1 MDERGTGEGRAALP
15 MEESVPLP
23 PTAAETTAERPW
35 PVGLLSQKIR
45 DYVNRMSIVWV
56 RGELVQV
63 SRGKGALVFMTLR
76 DTHLDA
82 SFSVSM
88 RASAFSR
95 LDLEP
100 QQGSEVVVQCKPT
113 FWGRRGT
120 LQLEA
125 YDIRAVGI
133 GDLLQRLEQ
142 LKQALFREGLFDAER
157 KRPLPFLPHTI
168 GLICGRKSA
177 AERDVIVNAEK
188 RWPAVRFETREVAV
202 QGMKA
207 VGEVSEALRE
217 LDSRDDVDVI
227 IISRGGGSLEDLL
240 PFSDESLVRLA
251 AAART
256 PIVSAIGHEVD
267 TPLLDLVAD
276 YRASTPTDA
285 AKTVVP
291 DMSLERAQLNEAR
304 SRSYSALA
312 SRIERE
318 REAIAHIRE
327 RPAFAEPH
335 TMIESHAEAIDG
347 AIASA
352 RATVSISLERARE
365 RVRALADQARALS
378 PLHTLERGYA
388 VVQGTDGT
396 PLTHPSEAPAGTRV
410 SIRLASGRLRATS
423 LGEES
428 QEGREKS

>member
-1 MDERGTGEGRAALP
+1 MTALEGGEPPALP
-15 MEESVPLP
+15 A
-23 PTAAETTAERPW
+23 TAAETTAERPW
-35 PVGLLSQKIR
+35 PVGLLSQKVR
-45 DYVNRMSIVWV
+45 DYVNRMSVVWV

-76 DTHLDA
+76 DTDIDA

-88 RASAFSR
+88 RASAFAR
-95 LDLEP
+95 LPLEP

-125 YDIRAVGI
+125 ADIRAVGI
-133 GDLLQRLEQ
+133 GDLLQRLER
-142 LKQALFREGLFDAER
+142 LKSALHDEGLFAADR
-157 KRPLPFLPHTI
+157 KKPLPFLPRTI

-202 QGMKA
+202 QGTRA

-217 LDSRDDVDVI
+217 LDSREDVDVI

-251 AAART
+251 AAARA
-256 PIVSAIGHEVD
+256 PIVSAIGHEID

-285 AKTVVP
+285 AKSVVP
-291 DMSLERAQLNEAR
+291 DMALECAQLGDAR
-304 SRSYSALA
+304 RRSHAALSSRL
-312 SRIERE
+312 ERE
-318 REAIAHIRE
+318 REALATVRA
-327 RPAFAEPH
+327 RPAFAQPH
-335 TMIESHAEAIDG
+335 TMIDSHAQVIDG

-352 RATVSISLERARE
+352 RATIAIALDRAGE
-365 RVRALADQARALS
+365 RVRSLADQARALS

-388 VVQGTDGT
+388 VVQNANGAALTD
-396 PLTHPSEAPAGTRV
+396 PSEAPEGTRV
-410 SIRLASGRLRATS
+410 SIRLAGGRLSATS
-423 LGEES
+423 LGEE
-428 QEGREKS
+428 

>member
-1 MDERGTGEGRAALP
+1 MDKRGTGESRMGAHMGDSAQ
-15 MEESVPLP
+15 LP
-23 PTAAETTAERPW
+23 PTAAETTAEHPW
-35 PVGLLSQKIR
+35 PVGLLSQKVR

-76 DTHLDA
+76 DTKLDA

-88 RASAFSR
+88 RASAFAR

-113 FWGRRGT
+113 FWGRRGS
-120 LQLEA
+120 LQLDA
-125 YDIRAVGI
+125 YDIQPVGI
-133 GDLLQRLEQ
+133 GDLLQRLEH
-142 LKQALFREGLFDAER
+142 LKRELFNEGLFNAER
-157 KRPLPFLPHTI
+157 KRPLPFLPRTI

-202 QGMKA
+202 QGVKA
-207 VGEVSEALRE
+207 VGEVSAALRE
-217 LDSRDDVDVI
+217 LEAREDVDVI

-291 DMSLERAQLNEAR
+291 DMALERRQLEDGRRRAYAALTAR
-304 SRSYSALA
+304 
-312 SRIERE
+312 IGRE
-318 REAIAHIRE
+318 KDAIAAVRA

-335 TMIESHAEAIDG
+335 TMLESHAAVIDG

-352 RATVSISLERARE
+352 RTSVAIALDRARE
-365 RVRALADQARALS
+365 RVKALADQARAFS

-388 VVQGTDGT
+388 VVQGADGT
-396 PLTHPSEAPAGTRV
+396 ALTHPSEAPEGTHV
-410 SIRLASGRLRATS
+410 SIRLAGGRVGATS
-423 LGEES
+423 LGEE
-428 QEGREKS
+428 

>member
-1 MDERGTGEGRAALP
+1 MDKRGVNHSRMYAAEGENVPALP
-15 MEESVPLP
+15 A
-23 PTAAETTAERPW
+23 TAAETTAERPW
-35 PVGLLSQKIR
+35 PVALLSHKVR
-45 DYVNRMSIVWV
+45 EYVNRMSVVWV

-76 DTHLDA
+76 DTKDDA

-88 RASAFSR
+88 RASAFAK

-113 FWGRRGT
+113 FWSRRGS
-120 LQLEA
+120 LQLDA

-133 GDLLQRLEQ
+133 GDLLQRLER
-142 LKQALFREGLFDAER
+142 LKRTLFNEGLFNADR
-157 KRPLPFLPHTI
+157 KRPLPFLPRTI

-188 RWPAVRFETREVAV
+188 RWPAVRFATREVAV
-202 QGMKA
+202 QGVKA
-207 VGEVSEALRE
+207 VAEVSEALRE
-217 LDSRDDVDVI
+217 LDAREDVDVI

-256 PIVSAIGHEVD
+256 PIVSAIGHEID

-285 AKTVVP
+285 AKSVVP
-291 DMSLERAQLNEAR
+291 DMVLERAQLGDAR
-304 SRSYSALA
+304 RRSHAALSSRL
-312 SRIERE
+312 ERE
-318 REAIAHIRE
+318 REALAAVRA
-327 RPAFAEPH
+327 RPAFAQPH
-335 TMIESHAEAIDG
+335 TMIDSHAQVIDG

-352 RATVSISLERARE
+352 RATIAIALDRASE
-365 RVRALADQARALS
+365 RVRSLADQARALS

-388 VVQGTDGT
+388 VVQSTNGAALTD
-396 PLTHPSEAPAGTRV
+396 PSEAPEGTRV
-410 SIRLASGRLRATS
+410 SIRLAGGRLAATS
-423 LGEES
+423 LGEE
-428 QEGREKS
+428 